1 MKKHFRVVYILS
13 ALSLF
18 FVACGSGGGLRD
30 IPTIAPLPTATSVS
44 TATAAPTGTS
54 ISHVITWKTREVTNT
69 SDGRRYYAVDDPA
82 VIAAARKVYE
92 ELRVYYTFP
101 NGAPTL
107 EQFEQDMAKFTAD
120 PDRIK
125 GAVQNFKVNNL
136 DRSGYWKFPPLSA
149 YKWDNKAE
157 FNAAGTQVSMVLRA
171 EVFFTQWVSLKTNT
185 VTHNKTGRGLAT
197 DVTMFYNE
205 TNGLWKVI
213 FEKSTVASEEP
224 LVTVT
229 PVK

>member
-1 MKKHFRVVYILS
+1 MKKYFRVAYILS
-13 ALSLF
+13 ALSLLF
-18 FVACGSGGGLRD
+18 AACGNGDSLRD
-30 IPTIAPLPTATSVS
+30 VPTIAPLPTAITAP
-44 TATAAPTGTS
+44 TATIVPTATP
-54 ISHVITWKTREVTNT
+54 ISYAVKWKTREVTNT

-92 ELRVYYTFP
+92 DLRMYYTFP
-101 NGAPTL
+101 NGVPSL

-136 DRSGYWKFPPLSA
+136 DRNGYWKFPPLSA

-171 EVFFTQWVSLKTNT
+171 DVFFTQWVSLKTNT
-185 VTHNKTGRGLAT
+185 VTHNKAGRGFAT

-205 TNGLWKVI
+205 TTGLWKLI
-213 FEKSTVASEEP
+213 YEKSTVAIEEP

-229 PVK
+229 PNK